1 MALKIKKICYNGK
14 IIAPTT
20 SGDISKLIYCIICGR
35 VVPNPYIQSIKKVT
49 YNGKVLWPATPSETL
64 VIASY
69 DNTVGLLDNTKTGY
83 TISNS
88 GKPLIKRV
96 IYNGYVIWPSE
107 SKKYLD
113 IEKEYVFLND
123 FNNYEDTN
131 EVYTNTTFIIT

>member
-69 DNTVGLLDNTKTGY
+69 NNTV
-83 TISNS
+83 SNS